1 MALHKQSMLPII
13 GKPGGQ
19 SGPEAGQSDVRREL
33 RFDLSFD
40 WGQVHPS
47 LRNLGVYRNKQSVL
61 SRYLCGRIA
70 PVVHHRRPQTLQ
82 FVLEA
87 TAVTSAPVLL

>member
-33 RFDLSFD
+33 RFDLSLG
-40 WGQVHPS
+40 WGQVHFS
-47 LRNLGVYRNKQSVL
+47 LRNLGVYHKKHMVL
-61 SRYLCGRIA
+61 SR
-70 PVVHHRRPQTLQ
+70 
-82 FVLEA
+82 
-87 TAVTSAPVLL
+87 

>member
-47 LRNLGVYRNKQSVL
+47 LRNLGVYRRLPV
-61 SRYLCGRIA
+61 RVATYERGRIA
-70 PVVHHRRPQTLQ
+70 PVVHHRRPHTI
-82 FVLEA
+82 VHNEELEN
-87 TAVTSAPVLL
+87 LLE